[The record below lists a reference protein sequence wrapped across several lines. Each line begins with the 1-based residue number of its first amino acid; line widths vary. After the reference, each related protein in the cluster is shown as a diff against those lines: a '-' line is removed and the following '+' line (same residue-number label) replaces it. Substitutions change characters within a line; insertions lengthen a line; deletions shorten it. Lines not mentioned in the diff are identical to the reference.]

1 MSLKGFDTLDALL
14 EQILTEFSELENA
27 DRVIEIEGDF
37 NDGQHLYSSE
47 EHFVLLAKENGYS
60 TFDEFKTMLGDNG
73 FELVPRANCQ
83 LLGTDYHMGFSN
95 RDLETTRIVGNG
107 GSVSLVNTFNKAEF
121 RDVFKSCTIE
131 NYSHVDLRGTFR
143 GSNIAML
150 ELYKVGISNAS
161 GMLIDS
167 DIETI
172 TFNECWLAPEY
183 ERPQGLEV
191 VASSLLYKM
200 IGKNPKN
207 LGEINLIKCGSDF
220 IAEILLEIEKLSDLI
235 GLENVTIIIK
245 D

>member
-14 EQILTEFSELENA
+14 EQILTEFSELKNV

-37 NDGQHLYSSE
+37 NDGQHLYSSDE
-47 EHFVLLAKENGYS
+47 SFVLLAKENGKS
-60 TFDEFKTMLGDNG
+60 VFNEFKGMLKDYE

-83 LLGTDYHMGFSN
+83 LLGTDYRMGFSR

-107 GSVSLVNTFNKAEF
+107 GSISLTNTFNRAEF

-131 NYSHVDLRGTFR
+131 NYRHVDLRGTFR
-143 GSNIAML
+143 NSNIAML
-150 ELYKVGISNAS
+150 ELYNVGISNAS

-167 DIETI
+167 DIETL

-207 LGEINLIKCGSDF
+207 LTEINLIKCNSDF
-220 IAEILLEIEKLSDLI
+220 IAEILLEIETLSDLI
-235 GLENVTIIIK
+235 GLDDVTIVIK

>member
-14 EQILTEFSELENA
+14 EQILTEFSELKNV

-37 NDGQHLYSSE
+37 NDGQHLYSSDE
-47 EHFVLLAKENGYS
+47 SFVLLAKENGKS
-60 TFDEFKTMLGDNG
+60 VFNEFKGMLKDYE

-83 LLGTDYHMGFSN
+83 LLGTDYRRGFSR

-107 GSVSLVNTFNKAEF
+107 GSISLANTFNRAEF

-131 NYSHVDLRGTFR
+131 NYRHVDLRGTFR
-143 GSNIAML
+143 NSNIAML
-150 ELYKVGISNAS
+150 ELYNVGISNAS

-167 DIETI
+167 DIETL

-183 ERPQGLEV
+183 ERPQGLVV

-207 LGEINLIKCGSDF
+207 LTEINLIKCNSDF
-220 IAEILLEIEKLSDLI
+220 IAEILLEIETLSDLI
-235 GLENVTIIIK
+235 GLDDVTIVIK

>member
-14 EQILTEFSELENA
+14 EQILTEFSELENT
-27 DRVIEIEGDF
+27 DGVIEIEGDF
-37 NDGQHLYSSE
+37 NDGQHLWSSD

-60 TFDEFKTMLGDNG
+60 TFREFQGMLREHG

-83 LLGTDYHMGFSN
+83 LLGGDYHSVFAKL
-95 RDLETTRIVGNG
+95 DLTTTRIIGNG
-107 GSVSLVNTFNKAEF
+107 GSVVLLNTFNKAEF
-121 RDVFKSCTIE
+121 RDVFKACTIE
-131 NYSHVDLRGTFR
+131 NYDNVDLRGTFR
-143 GSNIAML
+143 GSNIEML

-167 DIETI
+167 NIETL

-183 ERPQGLEV
+183 SRPQGLEV

-207 LGEINLIKCGSDF
+207 LSQINLIKCDSDF
-220 IAEILLEIEKLSDLI
+220 IAEILLEIETLSYSI
-235 GLENVTIIIK
+235 GLDDVTIIIK

>member
-1 MSLKGFDTLDALL
+1 MSLKGFDTLDTLL
-14 EQILTEFSELENA
+14 EQILTEFSELKNV

-37 NDGQHLYSSE
+37 NDGQHLYSSDE
-47 EHFVLLAKENGYS
+47 SFVLLAKENGKS
-60 TFDEFKTMLGDNG
+60 VFNEFKGMLKDYE

-83 LLGTDYHMGFSN
+83 LLGTDYRMGFSR

-107 GSVSLVNTFNKAEF
+107 GSISLTNTFNRAEF

-131 NYSHVDLRGTFR
+131 NYRHVALRGTFR
-143 GSNIAML
+143 NSNIAML
-150 ELYKVGISNAS
+150 ELYNVGISNAS

-167 DIETI
+167 DIETL

-183 ERPQGLEV
+183 ERPQCLEV

-207 LGEINLIKCGSDF
+207 LTEINLIKCNSDF
-220 IAEILLEIEKLSDLI
+220 IAEILLEIETLSDLI
-235 GLENVTIIIK
+235 GLDDVTIVIK

>member
-14 EQILTEFSELENA
+14 ECILEDFDSLENA
-27 DRVIEIEGDF
+27 DKVIEIEGDF
-37 NDGQHLYSSE
+37 NDGQHLWSSDG
-47 EHFVLLAKENGYS
+47 HFVLLAKENGKS
-60 TFDEFKTMLGDNG
+60 VFSEFKGMLKDYE

-83 LLGTDYHMGFSN
+83 LLGTDYHMGFS
-95 RDLETTRIVGNG
+95 RQDLETTRIIGNG
-107 GSVSLVNTFNKAEF
+107 GSVSFVNTFNKSEF

-131 NYSHVDLRGTFR
+131 NYDNVDLRGTFR

-167 DIETI
+167 DIETL

-207 LGEINLIKCGSDF
+207 LSEINLIKCHSDF

-235 GLENVTIIIK
+235 GLDDVTIVIK